1 MRDRE
6 NGLHDS
12 DAASQPWDV
21 VICGAGLAG
30 LTLARQLH
38 RELPQL
44 SVAMIER
51 TTRPLPDACHKVG
64 ESSVELG
71 SQYLDRIGLHDY
83 MRSRQLLKWGIRFFP
98 GGGDLPL
105 HERTEIGPCAEPI
118 VRSYQMD
125 RGRMESDL
133 RGFFEDDG
141 GTLIEGGK
149 VTDIELRK
157 TEALHRVAYEKDG
170 VAHALTA
177 RWVVDATG
185 RQAILRRQQKLT
197 RGSHHVASSGWFRIA
212 GKFDINDLVPK
223 TETEWHSRPCSEQ
236 RWLSTNHFMGAGY
249 WVWVIPLSTGLTS
262 IGLVLHEDT
271 HDYHHIAGLD
281 ATLAFMRQHEP
292 QLAAAVE
299 KFEIK
304 DFLCL
309 RNYSYSVGRCW
320 SEDRWALV
328 GEAGAF
334 VDPLFSPG
342 TDFIGFA
349 NCFTLEMIRT
359 DLAGGDLK
367 QKAMMLNAQYRSIL
381 NGSFQLFRTAAPIY
395 GHPSA
400 MANKIFWNNFAYW
413 SFTCQYFQQDL
424 CRLEGEQ
431 HMQFAEVGRR
441 FLELTGHM
449 ENLLRHW
456 ALMAPERPMAVFK
469 QAPAFP
475 SVLIEAHVAVAQ
487 KMSTTDTLAYIAHRL
502 EQGHELIGEFV
513 LRIVQELGPE
523 QAQTLLD
530 EVKFWTWGVQVAPA
544 RLQIENLTGLER
556 RHRLPDL
563 ARDVERGL
571 GPVRRHARAAAARE
585 MLARG
590 SYSLPMAA
598 MDRGDEAD
606 AAAPA
611 VPQRAM
617 DAAAKGSAHRAPAG

>member
-1 MRDRE
+1 MPKATSQSRDER
-6 NGLHDS
+6 
-12 DAASQPWDV
+12 AADKIQDV
-21 VICGAGLAG
+21 VICGGGLAG
-30 LTLARQLH
+30 LLLGRQLR

-44 SVAMIER
+44 SVVIVER
-51 TTRPLPDACHKVG
+51 TSRPLPDACHKVG

-71 SQYLDRIGLHDY
+71 SQYFDRLGLGDY
-83 MRSRQLLKWGIRFFP
+83 MKSRQLLKWGIRFFP

-105 HERTEIGPCAEPI
+105 HQRTEIGPCAEPI

-125 RGRMESDL
+125 RGRLETDL

-141 GTLIEGGK
+141 GTLIEGAK
-149 VTDIELRK
+149 VTGILINKGDE
-157 TEALHRVAYEKDG
+157 HNRVSYEKDG
-170 VAHALTA
+170 ASHELTA

-197 RGSHHVASSGWFRIA
+197 RGSHHTASSGWFRIK

-223 TETEWHSRPCSEQ
+223 SETEWHGRPCSES

-249 WVWVIPLSTGLTS
+249 WVWVIPLSTGYTS
-262 IGLVLHEDT
+262 IGLVIHEDT
-271 HDYHHIAGLD
+271 HDYHHIAGLER
-281 ATLAFMRQHEP
+281 TLAFLREHEP
-292 QLAAAVE
+292 QLTAAVE
-299 KFEIK
+299 QHEIK

-349 NCFTLEMIRT
+349 NCFTLELLRG
-359 DLAGGDLK
+359 DLAGKDLK
-367 QKAMMLNAQYRSIL
+367 AKAMALNAQYRSIL
-381 NGSFQLFRTAAPIY
+381 NGSLQLFRSAAPIY

-424 CRLEGEQ
+424 CRLEGEE
-431 HMQFAEVGRR
+431 HMQFGELGRR
-441 FLELTGHM
+441 FLELTGHV
-449 ENLLRHW
+449 ENLLRNW
-456 ALMAPERPMAVFK
+456 ALMAPERPMPVFK

-475 SVLIEAHVAVAQ
+475 SVLIDAHTAVAQ
-487 KMSTTDTLAYIAHRL
+487 KMTTAEVMAYITHRL
-502 EQGHELIGEFV
+502 AQGHEIIAELV

-523 QAQTLLD
+523 QGQKLLD
-530 EVKFWTWGVQVAPA
+530 EVQFWTWGVPISPA
-544 RLQIENLTGLER
+544 RLEIENSTGLAR
-556 RHRLPDL
+556 RHSLPDL

-571 GPVRRHARAAAARE
+571 GPVRRHARAAEARE
-585 MLARG
+585 LLAQG
-590 SYSLPMAA
+590 A
-598 MDRGDEAD
+598 M
-606 AAAPA
+606 P
-611 VPQRAM
+611 
-617 DAAAKGSAHRAPAG
+617 

>member
-1 MRDRE
+1 MRAE
-6 NGLHDS
+6 SPSQNAL
-12 DAASQPWDV
+12 AAKVWDV

-30 LTLARQLH
+30 LTLARQLR

-44 SVAMIER
+44 SIAMLER
-51 TTRPLPDACHKVG
+51 TSRPLPDACHKVG

-71 SQYLDRIGLHDY
+71 AQYLDRIGLHDY
-83 MRSRQLLKWGIRFFP
+83 MRSRQLLKYGIRFFP

-105 HERTEIGPCAEPI
+105 HQRTETGPCAEPI

-141 GTLIEGGK
+141 GTLVEGAK
-149 VTDIELRK
+149 VTAIDIRK
-157 TEALHRVAYEKDG
+157 SPELHRVAYEKDG
-170 VAHALTA
+170 TSHELCA

-185 RQAILRRQQKLT
+185 RQALLRRKQKLT
-197 RGSHHVASSGWFRIA
+197 RGSRHVASSGWFRIA
-212 GKFDINDLVPK
+212 GKLDINDLVPK
-223 TETEWHSRPCSEQ
+223 TETEWHNRPCSEH

-262 IGLVLHEDT
+262 IGVVLHEDT
-271 HDYHHIAGLD
+271 HDCRNIAGLE
-281 ATLAFMRQHEP
+281 ATLAFMQKHEP
-292 QLAAAVE
+292 QLTTAVLE
-299 KFEIK
+299 HEIV

-349 NCFTLEMIRT
+349 NCFTIELMRA
-359 DLAGGDLK
+359 DLAGLDLK
-367 QKAMMLNAQYRSIL
+367 PKAMMLNAQYRALL

-400 MANKIFWNNFAYW
+400 MANKVFWNNFAYW

-424 CRLEGEQ
+424 FRLEGDE
-431 HMQFAEVGRR
+431 HMKFAEVGRR
-441 FLELTGHM
+441 FLELTGHV
-449 ENLLRHW
+449 ENLLHHW
-456 ALMAPERPMAVFK
+456 AVMAPERPMPVFK

-475 SVLIEAHVAVAQ
+475 SVLIDAHVAVAQ
-487 KMSTTDTLAYIAHRL
+487 KMTTPETLAYISRRL
-502 EQGHELIGEFV
+502 EQGHEIIGELV

-523 QAQTLLD
+523 RAQQLLD
-530 EVKFWTWGVQVAPA
+530 RVQFWSWGVRVGKE
-544 RLQIENLTGLER
+544 RFEVEELVGLQR
-556 RHRLPDL
+556 RHSLPDL

-571 GPVRRHARAAAARE
+571 GPVRRHAQAAAARE
-585 MLARG
+585 LLARG
-590 SYSLPMAA
+590 PYTMLAERLDGASIMMA
-598 MDRGDEAD
+598 ED
-606 AAAPA
+606 A
-611 VPQRAM
+611 
-617 DAAAKGSAHRAPAG
+617 